1 MLEKFVYIPHFSLG
15 ITGKIRQGNLPLPV
29 LDAKALDSRNNSYQ
43 ASKLAFKKQSKQ
55 TEAQWYQQAGDDAD
69 ASIGTFAFGHFYNY
83 FREWTAQSS

>member
-1 MLEKFVYIPHFSLG
+1 M
-15 ITGKIRQGNLPLPV
+15 
-29 LDAKALDSRNNSYQ
+29 LDAKTLDSRNNSYP

-83 FREWTAQSS
+83 FREWTAQSSLDPSLIKSVSLRNSESLAQPGH